1 MAIEDIKEE
10 LEQRFAEPLPEFY
23 KRRIIFW
30 NDEEKEFINEINDFS
45 LSNAKVLVLNE
56 SNQFISKKIL
66 SNDDLDSNY
75 LVYNPL
81 YSDSETDWFLDIKL
95 YSDEYRSDMTSRYMQ
110 EMGIL
115 NTPALRK
122 VMKEYVSFFN
132 AISRRDAVKK
142 LGITIDT
149 PPKLHLAV
157 VAAICGV
164 SSIRY
169 QDIIKAVLMDG
180 NNLENK
186 IKLNLLKYSASDPFW
201 SLVNQMTGYTGDNN
215 IDDLNIH
222 VVLSAVS
229 KTMNPSLLN
238 GLEDKY
244 NDIHNTFCYDLIFEW
259 LHSDSNDQLYDIVRY
274 VEVSLSL
281 KSRFDKFEIND
292 LIDTECLPC
301 IDELILSKLMDNV
314 INNVVNVDEFKSII
328 EKRRTMAWYSKFEC
342 FYNGLYQVANMRKF
356 YEEHINGFHLVEAK
370 KIWDAYTKDY
380 FMMDTYYREFHE
392 AFASSL
398 DVSNNVLG
406 DKFKQVVEVVE
417 NEYKNWYLADLASNW
432 TNIVANELST
442 NGYIKGIPQQMDFY
456 NNNVRNADNKL
467 FVIISDA
474 LRYEVAYGLS
484 EELKLDRSNVEL
496 TSMQGIFPTITKF
509 GMAALLPKKNLSV
522 EVKNGAIKVLA
533 DGKTTEMSDRDGI
546 LKAYNKNSVAIKYK
560 DFIEMKTP
568 DKREVVKGKEVV
580 YIYHDTIDNA
590 SHSESIPVFTAC
602 KNAITEIKNL
612 INIITSS
619 LSGINII
626 VTSDHG
632 FLYTYKSLNEDDKM
646 ERSSFNKDVIE
657 QGRRYVLTD
666 KEANPDFLLP
676 VKGFYNANDVLGFAP
691 RENIRI
697 KGAGGQ
703 NFVHGGVS
711 LQEMVVPVIK
721 YRYLRSGYKSYITQ
735 KEKYDTKP
743 VTVALLSSNRK
754 ISNMIFNLNFYQK
767 EAVADNYVACNYDVF
782 ITDANEQAVSDKQK
796 IVADKTSSVT
806 KDREFKC
813 TFNLKPLKFKST
825 DLYYLVIQDEAGVQ
839 IPIKEEFQIDIAM
852 AFDDFDF
859 GM

>member
-1 MAIEDIKEE
+1 MAIEDIKKE

-56 SNQFISKKIL
+56 SNQFVSKKIL

-95 YSDEYRSDMTSRYMQ
+95 YSEEYRSDMTSRYMQ

-132 AISRRDAVKK
+132 AISRRDVVKK

-149 PPKLHLAV
+149 PAKLHLAV

-201 SLVNQMTGYTGDNN
+201 SLVNQMTGYTGESNVDE
-215 IDDLNIH
+215 LNVHI
-222 VVLSAVS
+222 VLSAVS

-244 NDIHNTFCYDLIFEW
+244 NDIHNAFCYDLIFEW
-259 LHSDSNDQLYDIVRY
+259 LHSDSNEQLYDIVRY

-314 INNVVNVDEFKSII
+314 INNTINVDEFKNVI

-342 FYNGLYQVANMRKF
+342 FYNGLYQVAKMRKF

-406 DKFKQVVEVVE
+406 DKFKQVAEVVE

-442 NGYIKGIPQQMDFY
+442 NGYIKGIPQQVDFY
-456 NNNVRNADNKL
+456 NNNVRNTDNKL

-522 EVKNGAIKVLA
+522 EVKNSTIKVLA

-546 LKAYNKNSVAIKYK
+546 LKAYNPNSVAIKYK
-560 DFIEMKTP
+560 DFIEMKTT
-568 DKREVVKGKEVV
+568 DKREVIKGKEVV

-632 FLYTYKSLNEDDKM
+632 FLYTYKTLSEDDKM
-646 ERSSFNKDVIE
+646 ERSSFNKDIIE

-676 VKGFYNANDVLGFAP
+676 VKGFYNTNDVLGFAP

-782 ITDANEQAVSDKQK
+782 ITDANGQAVSDKQK

>member
-1 MAIEDIKEE
+1 MAIEDIKKE

-56 SNQFISKKIL
+56 SNQFVSKKIL

-75 LVYNPL
+75 LVYNSL

-95 YSDEYRSDMTSRYMQ
+95 YSEEYRSDMTSRYMQ

-132 AISRRDAVKK
+132 AISRRDVVKK

-149 PPKLHLAV
+149 PAKLHLAV

-201 SLVNQMTGYTGDNN
+201 SLVNQMTGYTGESNVDE
-215 IDDLNIH
+215 LNVHI
-222 VVLSAVS
+222 VLSAVS

-244 NDIHNTFCYDLIFEW
+244 NDIHNAFCYDLIFEW
-259 LHSDSNDQLYDIVRY
+259 LHSDSNEQLYDIVRY

-314 INNVVNVDEFKSII
+314 INNTINVDEFKNVI
-328 EKRRTMAWYSKFEC
+328 EKRRTMAWYSEFEC
-342 FYNGLYQVANMRKF
+342 FYNGLYQVAKMRKF

-406 DKFKQVVEVVE
+406 DKFKQVAEVVE

-442 NGYIKGIPQQMDFY
+442 NGYIKGIPQQVDFY
-456 NNNVRNADNKL
+456 NNNVRNTDNKL

-522 EVKNGAIKVLA
+522 EVKNSTIKVLA

-546 LKAYNKNSVAIKYK
+546 LKAYNPNSVAIKYK
-560 DFIEMKTP
+560 DFIEMKTT
-568 DKREVVKGKEVV
+568 DKREVIKGKEVV

-632 FLYTYKSLNEDDKM
+632 FLYTYKTLSEDDKM
-646 ERSSFNKDVIE
+646 ERSSFNKDIIE

-676 VKGFYNANDVLGFAP
+676 VKGFYNTNDVLGFAP

-782 ITDANEQAVSDKQK
+782 ITDANGQAVSDKQK

>member
-132 AISRRDAVKK
+132 AISRIDAVKK

-406 DKFKQVVEVVE
+406 DKFKQVAEVVE

-602 KNAITEIKNL
+602 KNTITEIKNL

>member
-1 MAIEDIKEE
+1 MAIEDIKKE

-56 SNQFISKKIL
+56 SNQFVSKKIL

-95 YSDEYRSDMTSRYMQ
+95 YSEEYRSDMTSRYMQ
-110 EMGIL
+110 EMGVL

-149 PPKLHLAV
+149 PAKLHLAV

-201 SLVNQMTGYTGDNN
+201 SLVNQMTGYTGESN
-215 IDDLNIH
+215 IDDLNVH

-229 KTMNPSLLN
+229 KTMNSSLLN

-244 NDIHNTFCYDLIFEW
+244 NDLHNTFCYDLIFEW
-259 LHSDSNDQLYDIVRY
+259 LHSDSNEQLYDIVRY

-281 KSRFDKFEIND
+281 KARFDKFEIND

-301 IDELILSKLMDNV
+301 VDELILSKLMDNV
-314 INNVVNVDEFKSII
+314 VNNVVNADECKNVI

-392 AFASSL
+392 AFANSL

-406 DKFKQVVEVVE
+406 DKFKQVAEVVE

-442 NGYIKGIPQQMDFY
+442 NGYIKGIPQQVDFY
-456 NNNVRNADNKL
+456 NNNVRNTDNKL

-522 EVKNGAIKVLA
+522 KVKNSTIKVLA

-546 LKAYNKNSVAIKYK
+546 LKAYNPNSVAIKYK
-560 DFIEMKTP
+560 DFIEMKTA

-632 FLYTYKSLNEDDKM
+632 FLYTYKPLSEDDKM
-646 ERSSFNKDVIE
+646 ERSSFNKDIIE
-657 QGRRYVLTD
+657 QGRRYVLTE

-782 ITDANEQAVSDKQK
+782 ITDANGQAVSDKQK

>member
-1 MAIEDIKEE
+1 MAIEDIKKE

-30 NDEEKEFINEINDFS
+30 NDEEKEFIGEISDFS

-56 SNQFISKKIL
+56 SNQFVCKKIL

-122 VMKEYVSFFN
+122 VMKDYVSFFN
-132 AISRRDAVKK
+132 AISRRAAVKK
-142 LGITIDT
+142 LGINIDT
-149 PPKLHLAV
+149 PAKLHLAV

-215 IDDLNIH
+215 IDNLNIH

-229 KTMNPSLLN
+229 KTMNSSLLN

-244 NDIHNTFCYDLIFEW
+244 NDLHNTFCYDLIFEW
-259 LHSDSNDQLYDIVRY
+259 LHSDSNEQLYDIARY

-281 KSRFDKFEIND
+281 KARFDKFEIND

-314 INNVVNVDEFKSII
+314 VNNVVNADEFKSVI
-328 EKRRTMAWYSKFEC
+328 EKRRTMAWYPKFDC

-356 YEEHINGFHLVEAK
+356 YEEHIGGFHLVEAK

-380 FMMDTYYREFHE
+380 FMMDTYYREFQE
-392 AFASSL
+392 AFAGSL

-406 DKFKQVVEVVE
+406 DKFKQVAGVVE

-432 TNIVANELST
+432 TNIVADELNT

-456 NNNVRNADNKL
+456 NNNVRNTDNKL

-509 GMAALLPKKNLSV
+509 GMAALLPKKDLSV

-546 LKAYNKNSVAIKYK
+546 LKAYNPNSVAIKYK
-560 DFIEMKTP
+560 DFIEMKTS

-632 FLYTYKSLNEDDKM
+632 FLYTYKPLNEDDKM

-782 ITDANEQAVSDKQK
+782 ITDANGQALSDKQK